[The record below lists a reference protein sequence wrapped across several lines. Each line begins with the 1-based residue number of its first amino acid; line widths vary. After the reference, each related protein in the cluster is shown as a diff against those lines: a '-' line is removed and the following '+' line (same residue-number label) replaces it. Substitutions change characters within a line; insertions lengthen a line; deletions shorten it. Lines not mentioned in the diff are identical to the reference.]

1 MTPEEIHLSF
11 APSTTGAY
19 LCRGEL
25 PGPVTRAGWTAAVI
39 PTLGPTANWMLGGM
53 RLRVIHQVH
62 LAASTRAEA
71 IERLKLWA
79 ADNKYGRLEIVE
91 LADRK
96 AVEGPDL
103 LADLRRAVWPT
114 PPPTF
119 GPTQTKPKRHDLF
132 L

>member
-1 MTPEEIHLSF
+1 MTADDVYLIF
-11 APSTTGAY
+11 APHTTGAY
-19 LCRGEL
+19 LCTGQL
-25 PGPVTRAGWTAAVI
+25 PSPVSRCGWIAAVI
-39 PTLGPTANWMLGGM
+39 PTLSATANWMLGGT

-71 IERLKLWA
+71 LARLRDWA

-91 LADRK
+91 LADRG
-96 AVEGPDL
+96 AVDGPEI

-119 GPTQTKPKRHDLF
+119 GPTKEKPKRHDLF